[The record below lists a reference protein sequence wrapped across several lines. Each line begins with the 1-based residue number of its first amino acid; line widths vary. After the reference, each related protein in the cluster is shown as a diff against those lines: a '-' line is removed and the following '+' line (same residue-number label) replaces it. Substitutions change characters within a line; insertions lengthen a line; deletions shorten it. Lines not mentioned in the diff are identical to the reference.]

1 MTENYEKITLDNGV
15 RILYERIP
23 YVRSACAGIWVGTGS
38 RNEKSYECG
47 AAHFIEHMVFK
58 GTGKRTASEIAELM
72 DAIGGQTN
80 AFTSKEQTCF
90 YGRVLDTHLELL
102 LDVLSDMFF
111 NALFSE
117 QDIVSERSV
126 ILEEID
132 MYEDTPEDLASERLF
147 SSIYKGNPLSRP
159 VLGTPSSLGRMTGE
173 FLKKYMHE
181 HYLAGDVVIALSGSI
196 PDNCLKYIK
205 ERFSGLKPGKEKKS
219 KTPEY
224 KPSFTVKRKRIEQ
237 NHLCLAYPGCSFM
250 DENRYTFQLMSSI
263 LGGGMSS
270 RLFQSLRERL
280 GLCYSVFSFVAAYN
294 DTGIIGISTA
304 HSRETEEKSIEAI
317 LNEID
322 KLCDCGVTAE
332 ELNRAREQIKAN
344 VIMGLE
350 STSARMHRL
359 GKSELCLGTVPSTE
373 DIINSYNRVTREEIL
388 SLARSVFKNSDLSLS
403 AVGKVGDADEYRNMT
418 AR

>member
-1 MTENYEKITLDNGV
+1 MTESYEKITLDNGV
-15 RILYERIP
+15 RILIERIP

-38 RNEKSYECG
+38 RNEKSHECG

-58 GTGKRTASEIAELM
+58 GTGKRTAAEIAELM

-117 QDIVSERSV
+117 QDVVSERSV

-132 MYEDTPEDLASERLF
+132 MYEDTPEDLVSERLF
-147 SSIYKGNPLSRP
+147 AAIYKGNSLSRP
-159 VLGTPSSLGRMTGE
+159 VLGTPSTLRRMTGE
-173 FLKKYMHE
+173 FLKNYMHE
-181 HYLAGDVVIALSGSI
+181 HYLAGDVVIALTGSI
-196 PDNCLKYIK
+196 PDNCLKYLK
-205 ERFSGLKPGKEKKS
+205 ERFSDLRPGKGKKPRAP
-219 KTPEY
+219 KY
-224 KPSFTVKRKRIEQ
+224 KPSFTVKQKPIEQ
-237 NHLCLAYPGCSFM
+237 NHLCLAFPGCSFL
-250 DENRYTFQLMSSI
+250 DENRYAFQLMSSI

-280 GLCYSVFSFVAAYN
+280 GLCYSIFSFVAAYN
-294 DTGIIGISTA
+294 DTGIVGISTA
-304 HSRETEEKSIEAI
+304 HSQEAEEKSIVAI

-322 KLCDCGVTAE
+322 KLCNHGVTQE
-332 ELNRAREQIKAN
+332 ELDRAREQIKAN

-359 GKSELCLGTVPSTE
+359 GKSELCLGKVPSTE
-373 DIINSYNRVTREEIL
+373 DIINSYNRITREDIL

-403 AVGKVGDADEYRNMT
+403 AVGNVIDADKYREMT